1 MTPRLVSVMRVALH
15 PLRVALL
22 AGLSFALSAC
32 GGGDQQAVKVVV
44 IGDPLS
50 PFATGPV
57 IPPAAQLLRGATA
70 EGLVTLDADGKV
82 VTALADRWIVTDD
95 GQSYIFRLRD
105 ANWPDGTKL
114 TGESVRAALRQAMA
128 EVQGAP
134 LALDLTAIAEV
145 RAMAGRV
152 VEIRLTR
159 PMPDFLQLLAQPELG
174 LTRRGKGTGPM
185 ALKREDSLAWLTP
198 IPPEKRGL
206 PIVDDWQQLTR
217 PVALTA
223 QPGAAAV
230 AAFVAGKADVVLGG
244 SFADFPRVNGGGLGK
259 VSARFDAVSG
269 LFGLIV
275 ERDEG
280 MLGIAQN
287 REAIAMAIDRGALAT
302 RLAVP
307 GFVPTTRIV
316 APGLEG
322 DPGLVGERW
331 ADYDMTGRRTLAAQ
345 SIAGW
350 VKYSGKP
357 AHLLIALPVGPG
369 ADLLAER
376 LAADLAM
383 IGVGVER
390 VAPNAAADLRFID
403 VVARYP
409 APAWF
414 FNQLACAVR
423 HPCSV
428 SADVLATRA
437 GAADPAHAPALYAEA
452 EREMAKANLFIPLGL
467 PVRWSLG
474 NANLPGFAPNR
485 WGLHPLFPLANRVR

>member
-1 MTPRLVSVMRVALH
+1 
-15 PLRVALL
+15 VALL
-22 AGLSFALSAC
+22 ASLSLALSAC
-32 GGGDQQAVKVVV
+32 GAGDQQAVKVVV
-44 IGDPLS
+44 IGEPSS
-50 PFATGPV
+50 PFATGPA

-128 EVQGAP
+128 EVRGAP
-134 LALDLTAIAEV
+134 LALDLTAIEEV

-174 LTRRGKGTGPM
+174 LTHHGKGTGPM
-185 ALKREDSLAWLTP
+185 ALKREGGLAWLTL

-206 PIVDDWQQLTR
+206 PMVDSWQQLTR

-230 AAFVAGKADVVLGG
+230 AAFVAGKADVLLGG
-244 SFADFPRVNGGGLGK
+244 TFADFPRVNGGALGK
-259 VSARFDAVSG
+259 VTARFDAVSG

-287 REAIAMAIDRGALAT
+287 REAIAMVIDRVALAA
-302 RLAVP
+302 RLGVP

-316 APGLEG
+316 APGLDG

-331 ADYDMTGRRTLAAQ
+331 ADYDMMGRRTLAAQ
-345 SIAGW
+345 SITGW

-357 AHLLIALPVGPG
+357 AHLRIALPDGPG

-376 LAADLAM
+376 LAGDLAT
-383 IGVGVER
+383 IGVVMER
-390 VAPNAAADLRFID
+390 VAPGAAADLRFID
-403 VVARYP
+403 AVARYP

-423 HPCSV
+423 HPCSPA
-428 SADVLATRA
+428 ADALAAKA
-437 GAADPAHAPALYAEA
+437 GAADAAHAPALYAEA
-452 EREMAKANLFIPLGL
+452 EREMAKANLFIPLGM

-485 WGLHPLFPLANRVR
+485 WGLHPLFPLANRSR

>member
-1 MTPRLVSVMRVALH
+1 MRSAIF

-32 GGGDQQAVKVVV
+32 GKGDQQAMKVVV
-44 IGDPLS
+44 IGDPAS
-50 PFATGPV
+50 PFATGPTLS
-57 IPPAAQLLRGATA
+57 PAAQLLRGATA

-114 TGESVRAALRQAMA
+114 TGESVRAALHQAMA
-128 EVQGAP
+128 EVQGTP
-134 LALDLTAIAEV
+134 LALDLTAIEEV

-174 LTRRGKGTGPM
+174 LTHRGKGTGPM
-185 ALKREDSLAWLTP
+185 ALKREDGLAWLTP

-206 PIVDDWQQLTR
+206 PMVDDWQQLTR

-230 AAFVAGKADVVLGG
+230 AAFVAGKADIVLGG
-244 SFADFPRVNGGGLGK
+244 TFADFSRMNGGAMGK
-259 VSARFDAVSG
+259 GTARFDAVSG

-280 MLGIAQN
+280 MLAIAQN
-287 REAIAMAIDRGALAT
+287 REAVAMAIDRAALAT

-316 APGLEG
+316 APGLDG

-331 ADYDMTGRRTLAAQ
+331 ADYDMDGRHTLAAQ
-345 SIAGW
+345 RIAGW
-350 VKYSGKP
+350 VKFSGKP
-357 AHLLIALPVGPG
+357 AHLRIALPDGPG
-369 ADLLAER
+369 ANALAER
-376 LAADLAM
+376 LTLDLAT
-383 IGVGVER
+383 IGVVMER
-390 VAPNAAADLRFID
+390 VAPGAVADLRLID
-403 VVARYP
+403 AVARYP

-414 FNQLACAVR
+414 FNQLACAIR
-423 HPCSV
+423 RPCSAT
-428 SADVLATRA
+428 ADALATKA

-452 EREMAKANLFIPLGL
+452 EREMAKANLFIPLGM

-474 NANLPGFAPNR
+474 NANVPGFAPNR
-485 WGLHPLFPLANRVR
+485 WGVHPLFPLANRVR